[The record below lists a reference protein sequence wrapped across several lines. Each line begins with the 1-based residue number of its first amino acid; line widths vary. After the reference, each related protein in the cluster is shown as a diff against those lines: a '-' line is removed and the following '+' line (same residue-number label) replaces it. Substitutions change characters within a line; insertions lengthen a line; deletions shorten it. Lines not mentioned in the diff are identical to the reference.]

1 MRRVLFLIKTLA
13 WGGAQRLLVET
24 ARHLDTA
31 RTEYEVAFLVP
42 ELDDLAGELEQAG
55 LSVHCLGGTRGGLWV
70 ARLRRLVAR
79 RAVGLVHV
87 HSPYAAAGARLGL
100 AGLRPRVGLVYTE
113 HNVWPSYRAPTRWA
127 NAATFSRNDHVFAV
141 SEEVRRSIRLPRP
154 LSLPPVETLYHGIE
168 QRGEP
173 TGGTALRA
181 ELGIPAEAQVVG
193 AVGEFR
199 PEKGH
204 RYLLEAAA
212 HVRRTRPDVRFVL
225 VGAGPLEHD
234 LRERAGRL
242 GLGDGVLFAGHRA
255 DAANLADAFDVF
267 ALPSV
272 HEGLPIALL
281 EAMAA
286 SRPAVVTASG
296 GTTEVVEDGHDAC
309 VVAPSDPGA
318 LALAV
323 ERLLGDAALRERLG
337 RNACARAADFD
348 IRAAVGRMEAVYD
361 GLLA

>member
-1 MRRVLFLIKTLA
+1 MRRVLFLIKALG
-13 WGGAQRLLVET
+13 WGGAQRLLVE
-24 ARHLDTA
+24 AAEHLDTA

-55 LSVHCLGGTRGGLWV
+55 LRVHCLGGTAGGRWIP
-70 ARLRRLVAR
+70 RLRELVER
-79 RAVGLVHV
+79 RAVRLVHA
-87 HSPYAAAGARLGL
+87 HSPYAAAGARVGL
-100 AGLRPRVGLVYTE
+100 AGLRPRVGHVYTE

-141 SEEVRRSIRLPRP
+141 SEEVRRSIRVPWP
-154 LSLPPVETLYHGIE
+154 LSPPPVETLYHGIE

-173 TGGTALRA
+173 TGGAALRA
-181 ELGIPAEAQVVG
+181 ELGIPAGVPVVG
-193 AVGEFR
+193 TVGEFR

-212 HVRRTRPDVRFVL
+212 HLRRTQPDVRFVL
-225 VGAGPLEHD
+225 VGAGPLESD

-242 GLGDGVLFAGHRA
+242 GLGDRVLFAGHRPE
-255 DAANLADAFDVF
+255 AAGLVDAFDVF

-286 SRPAVVTASG
+286 SRPAVVTAAG
-296 GTTEVVEDGHDAC
+296 GTTEVVGDGDSAC
-309 VVAPSDPGA
+309 VVPPSDPGA
-318 LALAV
+318 LAAAL
-323 ERLLGDAALRERLG
+323 ERLLGDGSLRARLG
-337 RNACARAADFD
+337 RNASARAADFD
-348 IRAAVGRMEAVYD
+348 IRAAVRRMEAVYD